1 MVWIPVISQITL
13 GAFAF
18 LPFLQ
23 HQISISRW
31 IKKPL
36 KYPKETPKEDLVIL
50 LPVWNE
56 GKIIQNKLDN
66 LARHNEI
73 KTSLLIIDSSSDDNT
88 VELTNEW
95 ISKNKSKFQSIELIE
110 MEERLGKTPAV
121 CRALNH
127 LSKQNFEGLILM
139 TDADATIAEG
149 SIERMY
155 GWFSDS
161 TIGAVG
167 AKAIRKRGID
177 SERQYR
183 DMFETIRLGESNF
196 DSTPFLEGSCMMWR
210 SSGLDISQLDKFSN
224 ADDAQIATAVR
235 VSGLKSI
242 YDDKASFSDIAPPT
256 IEGQRRQKI
265 RRAQGL
271 QNLLRRQKN
280 NSNFRSLPKFKK
292 IFRRQNYLHNIS
304 PFLALGAGLCA
315 LSRWVLV
322 GISGMPTGNEAMIHA
337 SLGIVELFCLSSWL
351 CTRQGIT
358 LPLLGK
364 VGNILTGLEYLL
376 IARVNSLRGI
386 SSHMWDQHTDT
397 RDLNSSK
404 K

>member
-23 HQISISRW
+23 HQLSIKKW
-31 IKKPL
+31 LKKPL
-36 KYPKETPKEDLVIL
+36 KYPEEAPNEDLTIL

-56 GKIIQNKLDN
+56 GKIIEQKLDS
-66 LARHNEI
+66 LASHNTI
-73 KTSLLIIDSSSDDNT
+73 KASLLIIDSASSDNT
-88 VELTNEW
+88 VELINGW
-95 ISKNKSKFQSIELIE
+95 IAENKSRFQSIHLIE
-110 MEERLGKTPAV
+110 MQERLGKTPAV
-121 CRALNH
+121 HRALSH
-127 LSKQNFEGLILM
+127 LSKQKFDGLILM
-139 TDADATIAEG
+139 TDADAIITEN

-155 GWFSDS
+155 GWFADS

-167 AKAIRKRGID
+167 AKAIRKRSIS

-183 DMFETIRLGESNF
+183 GMFETIRLGESNF

-210 SSGLDISQLDKFSN
+210 SNAFDISELDSTSN
-224 ADDAQIATAVR
+224 ADDAQIATGVR
-235 VSGLKSI
+235 LSGLKSI
-242 YDDKASFSDIAPPT
+242 FDDKASFTDIAPPT

-271 QNLLRRQKN
+271 QRLLRRQKHN
-280 NSNFRSLPKFKK
+280 LKIRSSSKFRRIFK
-292 IFRRQNYLHNIS
+292 RQNYFHNYS

-315 LSRWVLV
+315 LSRWFLV
-322 GISGMPTGNEAMIHA
+322 GISGMPTGNEAIIHA
-337 SLGIVELFCLSSWL
+337 SLGVVELFCLTSWL

-364 VGNILTGLEYLL
+364 IGNILTGLEYLL
-376 IARVNSLRGI
+376 IARINSIRGI
-386 SSHMWDQHTDT
+386 SSHIWDQHTDT
-397 RDLNSSK
+397 RDLIRSK

>member
-23 HQISISRW
+23 HQLSIIRW

-36 KYPKETPKEDLVIL
+36 KYPKEVPKDELMIL

-56 GKIIQNKLDN
+56 GKIIENKLDK
-66 LARHNEI
+66 LAIHNEI
-73 KTSLLIIDSSSDDNT
+73 KISLLIIDSASDDNT
-88 VELTNEW
+88 VELIKDW
-95 ISKNKSKFQSIELIE
+95 IGNNNSKFQSINLIE

-127 LSKQNFEGLILM
+127 LSKQNFDGLILM
-139 TDADATIAEG
+139 TDADATITEG

-167 AKAIRKRGID
+167 AKAIRKRGIS

-183 DMFETIRLGESNF
+183 GMFETIRRGESSF

-210 SSGLDISQLDKFSN
+210 SNALDISELDPLSN

-235 VSGLKSI
+235 MSGLRSI
-242 YDDKASFSDIAPPT
+242 FDYQASFSDIAPPT
-256 IEGQRRQKI
+256 IEGHRRQKI

-280 NSNFRSLPKFKK
+280 NSKIRPLPNFKK
-292 IFRRQNYLHNIS
+292 IFKRQNYLHNIS
-304 PFLALGAGLCA
+304 PFLALGAGLSA
-315 LSRWVLV
+315 LARWILV
-322 GISGMPTGNEAMIHA
+322 GISGMPTGSEAIVHA
-337 SLGIVELFCLSSWL
+337 SLGVVELFCLTSWL
-351 CTRQGIT
+351 CTRQGII
-358 LPLLGK
+358 LPMLGK
-364 VGNILTGLEYLL
+364 IGNVLTGLEYLL
-376 IARVNSLRGI
+376 IARLNSLRGI
-386 SSHMWDQHTDT
+386 SSHIWDQHADT
-397 RDLNSSK
+397 RELISSK

>member
-56 GKIIQNKLDN
+56 GKIIENKLDN
-66 LARHNEI
+66 LARHNQI

-88 VELTNEW
+88 VELTNQW
-95 ISKNKSKFQSIELIE
+95 ISKNKSKFQSIKLIE

-139 TDADATIAEG
+139 TDADATITEG

-210 SSGLDISQLDKFSN
+210 FRALDISQLDKFSN

-235 VSGLKSI
+235 LSGLKSI

-265 RRAQGL
+265 RRGQGL

-280 NSNFRSLPKFKK
+280 NSNFRSLSKFKK
-292 IFRRQNYLHNIS
+292 IFKRQNYLHNIS
-304 PFLALGAGLCA
+304 PFLALGAGLSA

-337 SLGIVELFCLSSWL
+337 SLGIVELFCLTSWL

-364 VGNILTGLEYLL
+364 IGNILTGLEYLL

>member
-36 KYPKETPKEDLVIL
+36 KYPKEMPKEELVIL

-56 GKIIQNKLDN
+56 GKIIEKKLDN
-66 LARHNEI
+66 LASHNEI
-73 KTSLLIIDSSSDDNT
+73 KKSLLIIDSASDDNT
-88 VELTNEW
+88 VELINEW
-95 ISKNKSKFQSIELIE
+95 ITNNKSKFQSFNLIE

-121 CRALNH
+121 CLALNH
-127 LSKQNFEGLILM
+127 LSKENFEGLILM
-139 TDADATIAEG
+139 TDADATITEG

-167 AKAIRKRGID
+167 AKAIRKRGIG
-177 SERQYR
+177 SESQYR

-210 SSGLDISQLDKFSN
+210 SSALDISQLDKLSN

-235 VSGLKSI
+235 LSELKSI

-280 NSNFRSLPKFKK
+280 NSKFRSLSKFKK
-292 IFRRQNYLHNIS
+292 IFKRQNYLHNIS
-304 PFLALGAGLCA
+304 PFLALGAGLSA
-315 LSRWVLV
+315 LARWTLV

-337 SLGIVELFCLSSWL
+337 SLGIVELFCLTSWL

-376 IARVNSLRGI
+376 IARMNSLRGV

-397 RDLNSSK
+397 RDLNPNK

>member
-36 KYPKETPKEDLVIL
+36 KYPKETPKEELMIL

-56 GKIIQNKLDN
+56 GKIIENKLDN

-139 TDADATIAEG
+139 TDADATITEG

-210 SSGLDISQLDKFSN
+210 SSALDISQIDKLSN

-235 VSGLKSI
+235 LSGLKSI

-265 RRAQGL
+265 RRGQGL

-280 NSNFRSLPKFKK
+280 NSNFRSLSKFKK
-292 IFRRQNYLHNIS
+292 IFKRQNYLHNIS
-304 PFLALGAGLCA
+304 PFLALGAGLSA

-337 SLGIVELFCLSSWL
+337 SLGIVELFCLTSWL

-364 VGNILTGLEYLL
+364 IGNILTGLEYLL

>member
-31 IKKPL
+31 LKKPL
-36 KYPKETPKEDLVIL
+36 KYPKETPKEELMIL

-56 GKIIQNKLDN
+56 GKIIENKLDN
-66 LARHNEI
+66 LARHNQI
-73 KTSLLIIDSSSDDNT
+73 KTSLLIIDSASDDNT

-95 ISKNKSKFQSIELIE
+95 IGKNKSNFQSIKLIE

-121 CRALNH
+121 CRALDH

-139 TDADATIAEG
+139 TDADATITEG

-210 SSGLDISQLDKFSN
+210 SSALDISQLDKLSN

-235 VSGLKSI
+235 LSGLKSI

-280 NSNFRSLPKFKK
+280 NSEFRSLSKFKK
-292 IFRRQNYLHNIS
+292 IFKRQNYLHNIS
-304 PFLALGAGLCA
+304 PFLALGAGLSA
-315 LSRWVLV
+315 LARWTLV

-337 SLGIVELFCLSSWL
+337 SLGIVELFCLTSWL

-376 IARVNSLRGI
+376 IARINSLRGV

-397 RDLNSSK
+397 RDLNPNK

>member
-36 KYPKETPKEDLVIL
+36 KYPKEMPKEELVIL

-56 GKIIQNKLDN
+56 GKIIEKKLDN
-66 LARHNEI
+66 LASHNEI
-73 KTSLLIIDSSSDDNT
+73 KKSLLIIDSASDDNT
-88 VELTNEW
+88 VELINEW
-95 ISKNKSKFQSIELIE
+95 ITNNKSKFQSFNLIE

-121 CRALNH
+121 CLALNH
-127 LSKQNFEGLILM
+127 LSKENFEGLILM
-139 TDADATIAEG
+139 TDADATITEG

-167 AKAIRKRGID
+167 AKAIRKRGIG
-177 SERQYR
+177 SESQYR

-210 SSGLDISQLDKFSN
+210 SSALDISQLDKLSN

-235 VSGLKSI
+235 LSGLKSI

-280 NSNFRSLPKFKK
+280 NSKFRSLSKFKK
-292 IFRRQNYLHNIS
+292 IFKRQNYLHNIS
-304 PFLALGAGLCA
+304 PFLALGAGLSA
-315 LSRWVLV
+315 LARWTLV

-337 SLGIVELFCLSSWL
+337 SLGIVELFCLTSWL

-376 IARVNSLRGI
+376 IARMNSLRGV

-397 RDLNSSK
+397 RDLNPNK